1 MSEIQID
8 TAKVLNSATN
18 IQQVATSLRAAG
30 NRIASAGA
38 SAPVFEKNSFGPN
51 VRDLCKACKS
61 ALDKLASVLENQ
73 ATKLR
78 ERVGK
83 FEKAD
88 QGQTTIITS
97 IFGIFLDGFDRGK
110 DSETDSPAIN
120 AEEFDGKHEAVE
132 EEKSPFGEMLEE
144 IETEKKLE
152 SPKLNPDAKP
162 GNYGS
167 CALYAAARRPDLGT
181 TKSSNQKF
189 RDQAAANYI
198 YKFKDK
204 VFQVDSSD
212 TDLTDNLA
220 KGYAVVWEPG
230 VQGSHKDDGHVAII
244 EEIGKDYVIVS
255 QAGWGGKDK
264 IPISKLKD
272 LWIIP

>member
-8 TAKVLNSATN
+8 TAIVLNSATN
-18 IQQVATSLRAAG
+18 IQQVATSLRDAG
-30 NRIASAGA
+30 NKIASAGS
-38 SAPVFEKNSFGPN
+38 SAPVFELNTFGPI
-51 VRDLCKACKS
+51 VRSICNACKS
-61 ALDKLASVLENQ
+61 GLDGLALVLEAQ
-73 ATKLR
+73 ANNLR
-78 ERVGK
+78 KRAEK
-83 FEKAD
+83 FEIAD
-88 QGQTTIITS
+88 QGHAS
-97 IFGIFLDGFDRGK
+97 VFGPMIDSPINKPGEADIK
-110 DSETDSPAIN
+110 DSEIVEN
-120 AEEFDGKHEAVE
+120 E
-132 EEKSPFGEMLEE
+132 EEKSPFGELLEK
-144 IETEKKLE
+144 IKDEKKLE

-189 RDQAAANYI
+189 KDQAAANYI

-230 VQGSHKDDGHVAII
+230 VQGSDKDYGHVAII

-255 QAGWGGKDK
+255 HAGWGGKNE